1 MVDTP
6 RKTFPELQAL
16 SAPLVDSDVLAVYR
30 SPGPAKR
37 TTASVLKTYAQT
49 GVQPLDADLTAI
61 AALTSAADKMP
72 YATGAQ
78 TWALADLTSFART
91 LLATANNSAFL
102 AALGQ
107 IASTTIDFLQSGT
120 DAVVQTLQTALR
132 SLGAT
137 PEQFGAV
144 GNGVADDTAALQKW
158 LNRGGLLRAAGL
170 YKFSTT
176 LTISQ
181 NNTSIVFAQGS
192 KLTWAGGTTGNLIQ
206 DISATT
212 PTSSVQ
218 GLYIEGLELDGATF
232 ATGST
237 TGVNFYRVGN
247 LTMKRCK
254 LYNFGASGLCW
265 GNSYADTINV
275 LIEDVLVYNCRTGD
289 AIQGSGRNVYHKRCV
304 AGIEGA
310 TTGGFGDTGMALL
323 RDFSATTNPSALM
336 SSDILYEDCVAYGNW
351 NSSGIYVGGSNTNQT
366 GFAIGPFAVGSEANI
381 KLVRCK
387 TRNCYV
393 SGFFSVYDGMIIE
406 DCDFGYPGA
415 VDTGNIV
422 IEGVTRFRMTGSN
435 RIALRHASGGSGY
448 CALRLQGSAFT
459 YGASRFDANLDDTY
473 VDGLVIK
480 SNVAV
485 PGIIFDFAAEFTT
498 PTFQG
503 KIQRAYFGANRFQ
516 GCSVCYQFSPIT
528 GNGTAVC
535 DDVEIAGSM
544 CGSTTTT
551 FATFGGNAAQFGD
564 TRLIFNKVPAAVNLL
579 TGTGSQ
585 GPQIKHKVSTSVSAA
600 SGVATTIFTLPSGYE
615 PTRITAWVQAGST
628 AFTSEATIR
637 RNDGAA
643 GVIGTSSSGANLAIT
658 MSTLAIQVN
667 QTTGGTNTVYAAI
680 EIG

>member
-1 MVDTP
+1 
-6 RKTFPELQAL
+6 
-16 SAPLVDSDVLAVYR
+16 
-30 SPGPAKR
+30 
-37 TTASVLKTYAQT
+37 
-49 GVQPLDADLTAI
+49 
-61 AALTSAADKMP
+61 
-72 YATGAQ
+72 
-78 TWALADLTSFART
+78 
-91 LLATANNSAFL
+91 L

-107 IASTTIDFLQSGT
+107 IASTAIDFLQSGT

-212 PTSSVQ
+212 PASSVQ

-232 ATGST
+232 ATGTT

-310 TTGGFGDTGMALL
+310 TTGGFGDTGLALL
-323 RDFSATTNPSALM
+323 RDMDGTTNPSALT
-336 SSDILYEDCVAYGNW
+336 SSDVLFEDCVAYGNW
-351 NSSGIYVGGSNTNQT
+351 DSTRTFIGTSNTNQT
-366 GFAIGPFAVGSEANI
+366 GFAFGPFDVGRDANI
-381 KLVRCK
+381 RMVRCK
-387 TRNCYV
+387 MRNCYV
-393 SGFFSVYDGMIIE
+393 NGFFSVYDNMLIE
-406 DCDFGYPGA
+406 DCDFGYHGA
-415 VDTGNIV
+415 NDTGNIV
-422 IEGVTRFRMTGSN
+422 VEGVTRLRLIGSN
-435 RIALRHASGGSGY
+435 KIAVRHASGGSGY

-459 YGASRFDANLDDTY
+459 YGASRFDANLDDLF
-473 VDGLVIK
+473 VDGLFIK
-480 SNVAV
+480 SDVAV
-485 PGIIFDFAAEFTT
+485 PGIMLEFAAEFTT
-498 PTFQG
+498 PTYQG
-503 KIQRAYFGANRFQ
+503 KVQRAYFGANRFI
-516 GCSVCYQFSPIT
+516 GCSVPYQFSPSN
-528 GNGTAVC
+528 GNGTDIC

-544 CGSTTTT
+544 SDSTPAAFST
-551 FATFGGNAAQFGD
+551 FAGAAVQYKD
-564 TRLIFNKVPAAVNLL
+564 TRLIYNKVPASVPLL
-579 TGTGSQ
+579 TGTGSE
-585 GPQIKHKVSTSVSAA
+585 GPQLKHKVSTKISAPT
-600 SGVATTIFTLPSGYE
+600 GTATTIFALPEGYE
-615 PTRITAWVQAGST
+615 PTKITAWVKANST

-637 RNDGAA
+637 RNGNAA

-658 MSTLAIQVN
+658 MSTLDIQVN
-667 QTTGGTNTVYAAI
+667 QTTGGTNDVWAAI